1 MLAAAVDPEAG
12 PPPWF
17 NPHEAIREFVETCE
31 ALPYGWRVAAAILSV
46 LAGVAFLVWGFRL
59 YRWLVVLIFVAIGI
73 AAGVETAMYFG
84 FNQSIGI
91 IAGAVLLGVLAWP
104 AHRLGWGL
112 VGGVVFALVLAGLAG
127 FMGIEGRVELLL
139 IGVVAFV
146 AGAAVTLL
154 LMKPLIIVITAL
166 VGAALLTQ
174 GTIALTLLWPSVGAT
189 VVRAMDT
196 RPYIPMVAALVLAA
210 VGSAMQV
217 LDTNAE
223 KKKKKKKPSGGDD

>member
-1 MLAAAVDPEAG
+1 MLAAAVGPEAG

-17 NPHEAIREFVETCE
+17 NPHEVTREFVAMCE
-31 ALPYGWRVAAAILSV
+31 ALPYGWLVALSIISV

-59 YRWLVVLIFVAIGI
+59 YRWLVVLIFVVIGV
-73 AAGVETAMYFG
+73 AAGIEASSYFA

-112 VGGVVFALVLAGLAG
+112 VGGVVFALVLAGFASL
-127 FMGIEGRVELLL
+127 MGIEGRVELLL

-174 GTIALTLLWPSVGAT
+174 GTVAMTLLWPSVGTT
-189 VVRAMDT
+189 VVRAMET

-217 LDTNAE
+217 VDTNA
-223 KKKKKKKPSGGDD
+223 KKKKKKPSGGDD